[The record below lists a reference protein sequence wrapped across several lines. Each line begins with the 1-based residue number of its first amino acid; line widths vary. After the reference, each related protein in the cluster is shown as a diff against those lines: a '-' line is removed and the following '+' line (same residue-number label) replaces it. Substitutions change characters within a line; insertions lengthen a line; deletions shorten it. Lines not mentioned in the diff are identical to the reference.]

1 MTTHFVVKSLEQ
13 QQLRSAKKYHLAIA
27 EINTELM
34 KVHKILERCINKL
47 DYLAVTAYVNQ
58 YISYTT
64 IWNIKFVYNLENPEV
79 ALMQLMHTNYIL
91 EREQG
96 EQLAP
101 IRRAVAIQQEKFNQL
116 RPYKRE
122 QIEARY
128 EKMHAF
134 IASYKEN
141 E

>member
-1 MTTHFVVKSLEQ
+1 MTTNFVAKSLEQ

-34 KVHKILERCINKL
+34 KVHKVLERCINKSN
-47 DYLAVTAYVNQ
+47 YQAVTAYVNQ

-79 ALMQLMHTNYIL
+79 ALMQLMHANYIL
-91 EREQG
+91 AHEKS

-101 IRRAVAIQQEKFNQL
+101 IRRAVAIQQQKFNDL
-116 RPYKRE
+116 RPYRPE